1 MPGGDNDE
9 MKERQKQIDI
19 ETRAINMLEK
29 VRVFYTYYLLTSQKP
44 ELKKR
49 FSDWFHVD
57 KDSDG
62 SRIGPSGHD
71 RQNLK
76 IVVEKAGWFLNESA
90 RLVRLFE
97 RYFNERQIKNT
108 HTNVSIMESWRQT
121 MHTVPIL
128 FWWMHEYG
136 KTDDFHAWLTK
147 RSESY
152 IGAGRYDL
160 LYPPSNSEYIQ
171 KWMKPYTEADLR
183 QTFYYLDQLM
193 LDYNHGS
200 KDPDQLNV
208 YEEHDGILRRE
219 GLLEYFLVDRRWYD
233 SLKKVEV
240 FDLLKS
246 FKNPRNSAMRTER
259 HYTHKKIRRWHPPG
273 GSREDQSSLG
283 YQNDGTPNRPPPK
296 VVVVE
301 EKKGWLPWPF
311 AESGGAPD
319 ACTGNPYH
327 VPLDWCY

>member
-108 HTNVSIMESWRQT
+108 HPNVSIMESWRQT

-160 LYPPSNSEYIQ
+160 LYGLHEAIPPS
-171 KWMKPYTEADLR
+171 WMKPYTEADLR

-296 VVVVE
+296 VAVVE

-327 VPLDWCY
+327 VPLDLYY